1 MMKAVL
7 VSIVSALGALVAASA
22 TTGCVLIWVDE
33 PTMPKS
39 MIER

>member
-1 MMKAVL
+1 MKALL
-7 VSIVSALGALVAASA
+7 VSMVSALGALVAASA
-22 TTGCVLIWVDE
+22 TSGCAVVWVDE

>member
-1 MMKAVL
+1 MKSIF
-7 VSIVSALGALVAASA
+7 VSIVAALGALVAASA
-22 TTGCVLIWVDE
+22 SAGCLLVWVDE